1 VTSVANARQV
11 RRSVHA
17 HAATGVITSICGW
30 LCALGA
36 AAILTEL
43 VGVLGIPL
51 GVGRN
56 RETSMGAQGA
66 LLLLS
71 IHLLAYGC
79 GGYVAGR
86 AVRSSGALQGIAVWG
101 WSVLFATVVAVIA
114 VNEGDRY
121 NLLALLNAFPRG
133 PVGEGELSPATLITV
148 VMLWITALIGAVAG
162 GVRGQYVGSRAP
174 AP

>member
-1 VTSVANARQV
+1 VANARQV

-101 WSVLFATVVAVIA
+101 R
-114 VNEGDRY
+114 DRGE
-121 NLLALLNAFPRG
+121 RG
-133 PVGEGELSPATLITV
+133 RPVQPPCAIERVSP
-148 VMLWITALIGAVAG
+148 
-162 GVRGQYVGSRAP
+162 GSGR
-174 AP
+174 